1 MPRNN
6 ENQHVEATPHF
17 DGKRESIINDAT
29 ASAGE
34 GIGITFT
41 KRMEFALD
49 PNPYNAELK
58 ENEDFKKLKKIMGG
72 ETKE

>member
-29 ASAGE
+29 ASARE

-72 ETKE
+72 EKKE